1 MLRKISC
8 FAVAGAT
15 AFSMSALAGGQQHQ
29 SQSGASQG
37 ASSESASPQSQ
48 AGQNP
53 ELVKKAQE
61 KLSAAGHEAGPAD
74 GKMGPKTQAALKE
87 FQESKGLEASG
98 RLDQET
104 IAALNTSESGS
115 ASTGSSAASSSS
127 GPSSSSERTAEPK
140 PAGSGPAIGE
150 MPSGK
155 SAS

>member
-1 MLRKISC
+1 MLRKLSY
-8 FAVAGAT
+8 FFVAGAT
-15 AFSMSALAGGQQHQ
+15 AFSMSAFAGGQQYQQQ

-37 ASSESASPQSQ
+37 TTSESASPQSQ

-53 ELVKKAQE
+53 ELVKQAQE

-74 GKMGPKTQAALKE
+74 GKMGPQTQAALKE

-104 IAALNTSESGS
+104 IAALGVSDSGS
-115 ASTGSSAASSSS
+115 ASSGASSSS
-127 GPSSSSERTAEPK
+127 GPSSSAERTAEPN
-140 PAGSGPAIGE
+140 PGGAGPAIGE
-150 MPSGK
+150 MSSDK